1 MGILSGSNS
10 GRTQVLRAWHAR
22 LLLSAVQVD
31 KEDVLICAIA
41 GSGLLEVTGAGA
53 AHSVS
58 IGRVVIEDATSSP
71 VVATQNNEVA
81 LVVRGTAEAAVA
93 TGSEAAVL
101 DGAGA

>member
-1 MGILSGSNS
+1 MTLVDKAVTEFPEALSSSPSSPGVGILSGSGS

-53 AHSVS
+53 AHSCQVWERQSRVS
-58 IGRVVIEDATSSP
+58 G
-71 VVATQNNEVA
+71 
-81 LVVRGTAEAAVA
+81 
-93 TGSEAAVL
+93 
-101 DGAGA
+101 

>member
-1 MGILSGSNS
+1 MGILSGSGL

-53 AHSVS
+53 AHSCQVWERQSRVS
-58 IGRVVIEDATSSP
+58 RRLHGVCVLP
-71 VVATQNNEVA
+71 VLPPPGLSLPTLGN
-81 LVVRGTAEAAVA
+81 L
-93 TGSEAAVL
+93 SCL
-101 DGAGA
+101 FWPS